1 MNQAK
6 LGDKVKVHYTG
17 KLEDGRIF
25 DDSLKREPLE
35 FKIGEKQL
43 LEDFEQAV
51 IGMKTG
57 EWKTIKIPADRAY
70 GQPRQEMFM
79 ALERDQL
86 PKDLKLSIGQQ
97 LQISQDEN
105 MPPLLVTVNEI
116 SGTKVVIDAN
126 HPLAGKDL
134 IFDITLQEI
143 LPGCSCCD

>member
-1 MNQAK
+1 MPQAK

-17 KLEDGRIF
+17 KLEDGKIF

-51 IGMKTG
+51 IGMKAG

-79 ALERDQL
+79 ALDRSQM
-86 PKDLKLSIGQQ
+86 PKGLDLSVGQQ
-97 LQISQDEN
+97 LQISQDDN
-105 MPPLLVTVNEI
+105 VPLIATVNNI
-116 SGTKVVIDAN
+116 SETKVILDAN

-134 IFDITLQEI
+134 VFDITLQEI
-143 LPGCSCCD
+143 LPGCSCCE

>member
-1 MNQAK
+1 MTLAK

-35 FKIGEKQL
+35 FKIGEKHL

-51 IGMKTG
+51 IGMKAG

-70 GQPRQEMFM
+70 GQPRQEMFL
-79 ALERDQL
+79 ALDRDQL
-86 PKDLKLSIGQQ
+86 PKDLKLSVGQQ

-105 MPPLLVTVNEI
+105 MPLIVTVNEI
-116 SGTKVVIDAN
+116 AETKVVVDAN

-134 IFDITLQEI
+134 VFDITLQEI
-143 LPGCSCCD
+143 LPGRSCCE

>member
-1 MNQAK
+1 MPQAK

-17 KLEDGRIF
+17 KLEDGSVF

-51 IGMKTG
+51 IGMKAG

-79 ALERDQL
+79 ALDRGQM
-86 PKDLKLSIGQQ
+86 PKDLKLSVGQQ
-97 LQISQDEN
+97 LQISQDDN
-105 MPPLLVTVNEI
+105 MPLIATVNEI
-116 SGTKVVIDAN
+116 NETKVVLDAN

-134 IFDITLQEI
+134 VFDITLQEI